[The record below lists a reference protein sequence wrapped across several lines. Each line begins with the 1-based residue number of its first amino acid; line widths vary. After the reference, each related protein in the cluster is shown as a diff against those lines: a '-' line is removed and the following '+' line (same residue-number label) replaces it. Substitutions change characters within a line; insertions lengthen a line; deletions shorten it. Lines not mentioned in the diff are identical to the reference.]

1 MSRSILDAV
10 PENLSPME
18 RAHAVQVEAARVGF
32 DWPDVGAMI
41 EKIREETRELSR
53 ACAQGDRKSVAEEI
67 GDLLLVLVNV
77 ARAQALDAD
86 RCLEEA
92 CRKFERR
99 FRAMESRL
107 ASSGKRLEGETP
119 GAMDALWREMKAEEK
134 EK

>member
-1 MSRSILDAV
+1 VSRSILDAV

-41 EKIREETRELSR
+41 EKIREEAGELSR
-53 ACAQGDRKSVAEEI
+53 ACAQDNRKSVAEEI

-77 ARAQALDAD
+77 ARSQELDAGA
-86 RCLEEA
+86 CLAGA
-92 CRKFERR
+92 CTKFERR

-107 ASSGKRLEGETP
+107 AASGKRLEGETLD
-119 GAMDALWREMKAEEK
+119 AMDALWREMKAEERK
-134 EK
+134 K